1 MAALPGFHL
10 TSGWLAQA
18 SDHVNIASTDA
29 FDNALYT
36 DSGASSIPVGVS
48 GVPSLVGKAPRTPKV
63 LPGVKVRG
71 FADDWY
77 NRIHVNP
84 KRLDLGNILSTKIST
99 VTVWNAYFTDLSL
112 VDIDGLVDGIFV
124 DGNQPPFDW
133 PALAEHE
140 YEVSVTQDGA
150 SRVDTILVWGF
161 DNADTG
167 RLPITADRVFIWA
180 FLPDWEEGI
189 TERLEWLTDLL
200 ASRSLVEQRRALRI
214 APRRG
219 FTAEMYVEER
229 ERQFLDLALFDWSSR
244 IWGLPVWPEVQLLT
258 QAVSA
263 SAMRIPCVTD
273 YLDFYPG
280 GLVILHSGSVFN
292 CEGAVIAS
300 VDATGIDLESPLQN
314 TWPAGTRLYPARTA
328 QLRTEPKLKRL
339 TDRAVSAAVEFVVV
353 EPCDWIE
360 ALPSTLYRG
369 FPVLEQRPD
378 ETEDLTSTQARLIA
392 TLDSGS
398 ALPLMTDVAG
408 RAMPVRAWKWVGSG
422 RQERASLRS
431 LLYGLR
437 GRQVPIWIPTHAD
450 DLTVVSIIVDT
461 ATSIEIAHCGYTR
474 FGKQIPGRR
483 DIRIELFDGSVFHR
497 RITGSQELSSAV
509 ERLQID
515 SALGVS
521 VSPSQVSRVCWMSLS
536 RLSSDRVEIEHVTD
550 SAGVATCALTF
561 RGVRDDDI

>member
-1 MAALPGFHL
+1 MAALPGFHI

-18 SDHVNIASTDA
+18 SDHINIVSTDA
-29 FDNALYT
+29 FDNALFA
-36 DSGASSIPVGVS
+36 DRGASSIPVGVS
-48 GVPSLVGKAPRTPKV
+48 GVLSPNGKAPRTPKV

-77 NRIHVNP
+77 NRIHVSP
-84 KRLDLGNILSTKIST
+84 KRLDLGNILSTQIST
-99 VTVWNAYFTDLSL
+99 VTVWNAYFTDQSL
-112 VDIDGLVDGIFV
+112 VDINGLVDGIFI

-133 PALAEHE
+133 PALAEYD

-150 SRVDTILVWGF
+150 SRVDTTLVWVF

-167 RLPITADRVFIWA
+167 RLPVTADRVFIWA

-200 ASRSLVEQRRALRI
+200 ASRTLVEQRRALRI
-214 APRRG
+214 APRRS
-219 FTAEMYVEER
+219 FNAEMYVENR

-244 IWGLPVWPEVQLLT
+244 VWGLPVWPEVQLLT

-263 SAMRIPCVTD
+263 SALRIPCATE
-273 YLDFYPG
+273 YLDFHAG
-280 GLVILHSGSVFN
+280 GLVILHSGSVFG

-300 VDATGIDLESPLQN
+300 VDATGIDLEAPLQN
-314 TWPAGTRLYPARTA
+314 AWPAGTRLYPARTA

-339 TDRAVSAAVEFVVV
+339 TDQAVSASVDFVVV
-353 EPCDWIE
+353 EPCDWVE
-360 ALPSTLYRG
+360 VLPPTLYRG

-378 ETEDLTSTQARLIA
+378 ETEDLTSSQARIIA

-398 ALPLMTDVAG
+398 AIPLITDVAG
-408 RAMPVRAWKWVGSG
+408 RAMPVRAWKWVESG
-422 RQERASLRS
+422 RQERAALRS

-437 GRQVPIWIPTHAD
+437 GRQVPVWIPTHAD

-497 RITGSQELSSAV
+497 RITGSQELSVDV

-521 VSPSQVSRVCWMSLS
+521 VAPAQVRRICWMTLS